1 MTAKNIHNES
11 ELLLRLSRGDEQA
24 FNQLYEFYSATVHN
38 TIMRYTGDPEEA
50 KEVLQQV
57 FIKLW
62 EGRAGLAEV
71 ASLKDYLFIA
81 TRNGVFNYFNQLARQ
96 ARLKN
101 QFSSLQEV
109 SDDAGIIEAEQK
121 ELTQWWLKAIDRLP
135 AQQKQVYQYIE
146 RENLTLDQVSEKLQL
161 SKATVK
167 KHLELGRR
175 SVRNY
180 LQVVLPS
187 HWGDAFTI
195 TMTLLILSS
204 H

>member
-1 MTAKNIHNES
+1 
-11 ELLLRLSRGDEQA
+11 
-24 FNQLYEFYSATVHN
+24 
-38 TIMRYTGDPEEA
+38 MRYTGDPEEA

-62 EGRAGLAEV
+62 EGRAVMAEV

-81 TRNGVFNYFNQLARQ
+81 TRNGVFNYFNQLTRQ
-96 ARLKN
+96 ARLKDQLSN
-101 QFSSLQEV
+101 LQEA
-109 SDDAGIIEAEQK
+109 SGEADIIEAEQK
-121 ELTQWWLKAIDRLP
+121 ELNHWWLKAIDRLP
-135 AQQKQVYQYIE
+135 VQQKQVYQYIE
-146 RENLTLDQVSEKLQL
+146 WENWTLDQVSEKLQL

-180 LQVVLPS
+180 LQTVLPS
-187 HWGDAFTI
+187 YRGDAFTI
-195 TMTLLILSS
+195 TMILLILSS